1 MSRFGERGAA
11 TQSATGA
18 LQADA
23 STAAF
28 GSFTLRRRS
37 GAATP
42 TATVAIAA
50 IRRAFEG
57 LKVGAVYGWRVQ
69 LGGQTIAVTGAG
81 GFIGE
86 ALCQRLAREGAQVV
100 GVDVRADRRGGV
112 EATGARFVAA
122 DVLDTEAMANALA
135 GCGGLIHTAAIVGDW
150 GSMEQF
156 IDVNVRGSCSV
167 FDAAQNAGIERIAH
181 LSSVASWG
189 YEFSSDLEEAAAPR
203 ATGAPYADTKAASD
217 YLALR
222 RGAAVV
228 RPGDVYG
235 PGSVPWAIRPIEAL
249 RAGTFALPGK
259 GDALMT
265 LVYID
270 DLVDCIIRALES
282 EAAAGQAVTAWDG
295 VPITTAEFFG
305 RYAQMLGQKKVRT
318 APAAVIEAVALASEL
333 VAKLRGTQ
341 PSVSREAI
349 RYVSRQATYPNRRA
363 SELLGWEPKVDFD
376 EGMRRTE
383 LWLRAEGL
391 LD

>member
-1 MSRFGERGAA
+1 MR
-11 TQSATGA
+11 
-18 LQADA
+18 
-23 STAAF
+23 
-28 GSFTLRRRS
+28 
-37 GAATP
+37 
-42 TATVAIAA
+42 
-50 IRRAFEG
+50 
-57 LKVGAVYGWRVQ
+57 KVGAVYGWRVQ

-86 ALCQRLAREGAQVV
+86 ALCRRLNAEGAQAV
-100 GVDVRADRRGGV
+100 GIDVRAERRIDV

-122 DVLDTEAMANALA
+122 DVLDVSAIAAALDR
-135 GCGGLIHTAAIVGDW
+135 CDGLIHTAAIVGDW

-156 IDVNVRGSCSV
+156 IEVNVRGSCAV
-167 FDAAQNAGIERIAH
+167 FDAAQAAGIERIAH

-189 YEFSSDLEEAAAPR
+189 YEFSSDLEEEAAPR
-203 ATGAPYADTKAASD
+203 ASGAPYADTKAASD

-222 RGAAVV
+222 RGGAVV

-249 RAGTFALPGK
+249 RAGSFALPGK

-270 DLVDCIIRALES
+270 DLVDCILRALTTAE
-282 EAAAGQAVTAWDG
+282 AAGQAVTAWDG
-295 VPITTAEFFG
+295 VPITTLEFFG

-318 APAAVIEAVALASEL
+318 APAPLIEAFAFAAERF
-333 VAKLRGTQ
+333 AKLRGTQ

-349 RYVSRQATYPNRRA
+349 RYVSRQAVYPNTRA
-363 SELLGWEPKVDFD
+363 RELLGWEPRVDFD

-383 LWLRAEGL
+383 LWLRAERL

>member
-1 MSRFGERGAA
+1 MA
-11 TQSATGA
+11 TQRATGA
-18 LQADA
+18 LQAAA

-28 GSFTLRRRS
+28 GSFTRRRNN

-50 IRRAFEG
+50 IRRAFEE
-57 LKVGAVYGWRVQ
+57 LKVGAVYGWWVH

-86 ALCQRLAREGAQVV
+86 ALCRRLTSEGAQAV
-100 GVDVRADRRGGV
+100 GIDVRADTRFDV

-122 DVLDTEAMANALA
+122 DVLDPEALGAALE
-135 GCGGLIHTAAIVGDW
+135 GCDGLIHTAALVGDW
-150 GSMEQF
+150 GAMEQF
-156 IDVNVRGSCSV
+156 IEVNVRGSCAV
-167 FDAAQNAGIERIAH
+167 FDAAEKAGIKRLAH

-189 YEFSSDLEEAAAPR
+189 YEFSSDLNEEAAPR
-203 ATGAPYADTKAASD
+203 ASGAPYADTKAASD

-249 RAGTFALPGK
+249 QAGGFALPGK

-270 DLVDCIIRALES
+270 DLVECILLALTT
-282 EAAAGQAVTAWDG
+282 EAAA
-295 VPITTAEFFG
+295 
-305 RYAQMLGQKKVRT
+305 
-318 APAAVIEAVALASEL
+318 
-333 VAKLRGTQ
+333 
-341 PSVSREAI
+341 SRMHST
-349 RYVSRQATYPNRRA
+349 RS
-363 SELLGWEPKVDFD
+363 S
-376 EGMRRTE
+376 M
-383 LWLRAEGL
+383 
-391 LD
+391 

>member
-1 MSRFGERGAA
+1 M
-11 TQSATGA
+11 
-18 LQADA
+18 
-23 STAAF
+23 
-28 GSFTLRRRS
+28 
-37 GAATP
+37 
-42 TATVAIAA
+42 ATVAIAA
-50 IRRAFEG
+50 IRRAWEG
-57 LKVGAVYGWRVQ
+57 RKVGAVYGWGVQ

-81 GFIGE
+81 GFIGQ
-86 ALCQRLAREGAQVV
+86 ALCLRLVSEGAQVV
-100 GVDVRADRRGGV
+100 GIDLRSEVRDAV

-122 DVLDTEAMANALA
+122 NVLDAHAVSAA
-135 GCGGLIHTAAIVGDW
+135 VVGCDGLIHTAAIVGDW
-150 GSMEQF
+150 GSMDQF
-156 IDVNVRGSCSV
+156 IEVNVRGSCAV
-167 FDAAQNAGIERIAH
+167 FDAAGSVGITRLAH

-189 YEFSSDLEEAAAPR
+189 YEFSYDLDEDAAPR
-203 ATGAPYADTKAASD
+203 ASGAPYADTKAASD

-249 RAGTFALPGK
+249 RAGSFALPGK

-270 DLVDCIIRALES
+270 DLVECVLLALTNQ
-282 EAAAGQAVTAWDG
+282 AASGQAVTAWDG

-305 RYAQMLGQKKVRT
+305 RYAEMLGQEKVRT
-318 APAAVIEAVALASEL
+318 APAPLIEAVAFAAEA

-349 RYVSRQATYPNRRA
+349 RYVSRQAVYPNTRA
-363 SELLGWEPKVDFD
+363 RELLGWEPQVDFE
-376 EGMRRTE
+376 EGIRRTE
-383 LWLRAEGL
+383 LWLRAEGM

>member
-1 MSRFGERGAA
+1 M
-11 TQSATGA
+11 
-18 LQADA
+18 
-23 STAAF
+23 
-28 GSFTLRRRS
+28 
-37 GAATP
+37 
-42 TATVAIAA
+42 
-50 IRRAFEG
+50 
-57 LKVGAVYGWRVQ
+57 Q
-69 LGGQTIAVTGAG
+69 LSEQTIAVTGAG

-86 ALCQRLAREGAQVV
+86 ALCQRLTREGAQVV
-100 GVDVRADRRGGV
+100 GIDVRADRRGGV

-122 DVLDTEAMANALA
+122 DVLDTEAVATALT

-150 GSMEQF
+150 GSMEHF
-156 IDVNVRGSCSV
+156 IEVNVRGSCSV
-167 FDAAQNAGIERIAH
+167 FDAAQSAGIERIAH

-189 YEFSSDLEEAAAPR
+189 YEFSNDLEEAAAPR

-249 RAGTFALPGK
+249 RAGSFALPGK

-270 DLVDCIIRALES
+270 DLVDCIIRALTN

-295 VPITTAEFFG
+295 VPVTTAEFFG
-305 RYAQMLGQKKVRT
+305 RYAQMLGQKEVRT
-318 APAAVIEAVALASEL
+318 APAAVIEAFALAAEL

-341 PSVSREAI
+341 PGVSREAI
-349 RYVSRQATYPNRRA
+349 RYVSRQAVYPNRRA
-363 SELLGWEPKVDFD
+363 RELLGWEPKIEFD

-383 LWLRAEGL
+383 LWLRAEGML
-391 LD
+391 S